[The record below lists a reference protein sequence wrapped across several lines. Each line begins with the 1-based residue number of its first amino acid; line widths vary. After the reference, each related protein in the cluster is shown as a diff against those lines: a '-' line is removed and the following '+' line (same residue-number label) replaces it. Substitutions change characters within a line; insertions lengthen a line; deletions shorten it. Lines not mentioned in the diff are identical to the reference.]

1 MENNS
6 EKKPS
11 RKKRIIPLAISMA
24 VCGLLIGVSVYAAT
38 AQTSTV
44 KNTITI
50 NTSSQARVG
59 VDVKSSF
66 GASDEVLYNNDETAV
81 ATVKALTFNDIG
93 TKETNEDE
101 KELNGPDIVFSY
113 ENKYT
118 YVAYQIEFSNT
129 AASDITYNIEFQTTA
144 GNEYAF
150 DSQIDVYSGTSSDVT
165 LMKQMTISG
174 DLLANTNETVYIVI
188 AMNTELIDA
197 RPVAQS
203 TFNMVI
209 TANQKSQ
216 K

>member
-1 MENNS
+1 MENNP

-50 NTSSQARVG
+50 NSSAQARVC
-59 VDVKSSF
+59 VDVRSSF
-66 GASDEVLYNNDETAV
+66 GASDEILYNNDEAAV

-93 TKETNEDE
+93 TKASTEDE

-118 YVAYQIEFSNT
+118 YVAYQVEFSNT
-129 AASDITYNIEFQTTA
+129 AASDITYSIEFKSIYDE
-144 GNEYAF
+144 EYTF
-150 DSQIDVYSGTSSDVT
+150 DSQIDVYSGTSSDTT
-165 LMKQMTISG
+165 LMKQTIISG
-174 DLLANTNETVYIVI
+174 DLLANSNETVYIVI

-209 TANQKSQ
+209 TANQKA
-216 K
+216 